1 MLIAALLLWL
11 GNLLGGGGADAAAV
25 YLSGARDHVKAHVTD
40 RADRKAAERVLDSLD
55 QLRADI
61 ASRREAA
68 RKAVSKSLSDRDGD
82 PGEELAS
89 LAADSTAFD
98 LRLVELRFQLRDT
111 MTRAQWQKVFPKP
124 GTPGTPE

>member
-11 GNLLGGGGADAAAV
+11 GNLLGGGADAAAV
-25 YLSGARDHVKAHVTD
+25 YLAGARDHVKAHVTD

-61 ASRREAA
+61 ASRREGA
-68 RKAVSKSLSDRDGD
+68 RKAVSTSLADRDGD
-82 PGEELAS
+82 PGAELAS

-124 GTPGTPE
+124 GTPASPD